1 MEMNLG
7 ERGTGVMRLRRGND
21 RRLFQLLH
29 RLGEASKAELARR
42 TQLTSTAVGTI
53 IQALEHDGLV
63 APNGRRIEG
72 LRGQPATLVSINPKG
87 AFGIGV
93 RLDRDAIE
101 TILVDLGGEI
111 IGRRVHDRVLPAPV
125 EALALVVEDIGALLA
140 PLDAAQRA
148 RIAGIGV
155 AQPYNLGAW
164 LGQLGLDSP
173 SFIEWDHFDFGA
185 ALERAIGMPVYAEN
199 DGNAAAIAELFYG
212 CGRKFDDFLYLF
224 MGPAIG
230 AGIALGGTCVRGAS
244 GNAGDIA
251 VMPVPASRLPSA
263 PEPKGKWTMLL
274 ARASLNTLVR
284 HLRWYGEHLDT
295 HVDLGPF
302 IRAGHP
308 AVDEWLQD
316 CVDALAPALR
326 SAHAM
331 LDVPVVVLDADIDFG
346 LIDRLRE
353 ALGREL
359 RDTAPEARGVPDI
372 VRGSFGS
379 DAGAIG
385 AASLPMF
392 FNFSPR
398 SELLESGYRHSEE
411 TQHV

>member
-1 MEMNLG
+1 ME
-7 ERGTGVMRLRRGND
+7 RDQATRVASPMRLRRYNE
-21 RRLFQLLH
+21 RLLLQLL
-29 RLGEASKAELARR
+29 RRIGEASKAELARR
-42 TQLTSTAVGTI
+42 THLTSTAVGTI
-53 IQALEHDGLV
+53 IQALQDDDLIT
-63 APNGRRIEG
+63 PTGRRVEG
-72 LRGQPATLVSINPKG
+72 QRGQPATLVQINPKG

-101 TILVDLGGEI
+101 TALVDLGGEI
-111 IGRRVHDRVLPAPV
+111 LDRRVHNLILPPPLQTL
-125 EALALVVEDIGALLA
+125 ELVRADVATLLSA
-140 PLDAAQRA
+140 IQPAERA

-164 LGQLGLDSP
+164 LGDLGLDSP
-173 SFIEWDHFDFGA
+173 SFAEWDRFDFGA
-185 ALERAIGMPVYAEN
+185 ALEREAGLPVYAEN
-199 DGNAAAIAELFYG
+199 DANAAAIAELFYG
-212 CGRKFDDFLYLF
+212 CGRKYDDFLYVF

-230 AGIALGGTCVRGAS
+230 AGIALGGTCVRGVS

-263 PEPKGKWTMLL
+263 PAPAGKWTMLL
-274 ARASLNTLVR
+274 ARASLNALVR
-284 HLRWYGEHLDT
+284 HLRWHGERLDT
-295 HVDLGPF
+295 HVDLGAF
-302 IRAGHP
+302 IRDGHP

-316 CVDALAPALR
+316 CVDALAPAVR
-326 SAHAM
+326 SAHCM
-331 LDVPVVVLDADIDFG
+331 LDVPVVVLDADVDFG

-353 ALGREL
+353 ALAREL
-359 RDTAPEARGVPDI
+359 RDTAPEARGVPEI
-372 VRGSFGS
+372 VRGTFGS

-398 SELLESGYRHSEE
+398 SEVLDSGNRVNEE

>member
-1 MEMNLG
+1 MDMDQDG
-7 ERGTGVMRLRRGND
+7 RGTSTMGLRRPND
-21 RRLFQLLH
+21 RRLFQLLR

-53 IQALEHDGLV
+53 IQGLEHDGLV
-63 APNGRRIEG
+63 TPTGRRIEG
-72 LRGQPATLVSINPKG
+72 QRGQPATLVSINPKG

-101 TILVDLGGEI
+101 TILVDLGGDI
-111 IGRRVHDRVLPAPV
+111 IGRRVHDCLLPAPA
-125 EALALVVEDIGALLA
+125 EALALVVQDITALLA
-140 PLDAAQRA
+140 ALAPGERA

-164 LGQLGLDSP
+164 LGELGLDSP
-173 SFIEWDHFDFGA
+173 SFAEWDSFDFGA
-185 ALERAIGMPVYAEN
+185 ALEHEAGLPVYAEN

-212 CGRKFDDFLYLF
+212 CGRKYDDFLYVF

-230 AGIALGGTCVRGAS
+230 AGIALGGTCVRGVS

-263 PEPKGKWTMLL
+263 PAPAGKWTMLL
-274 ARASLNTLVR
+274 ARASLNALVR
-284 HLRWYGEHLDT
+284 HLRWHGERVDT

-302 IRAGHP
+302 IRDGHP

-326 SAHAM
+326 SAHCM
-331 LDVPVVVLDADIDFG
+331 LDVPVVVLDADVDFG

-353 ALGREL
+353 ALAREL
-359 RDTAPEARGVPDI
+359 QDTAPEARGVPAI
-372 VRGSFGS
+372 VRGTFGS

-398 SELLESGYRHSEE
+398 SEVLDSGNRVNEE

>member
-1 MEMNLG
+1 MEIEQG
-7 ERGTGVMRLRRGND
+7 GRSAGTTGLRRPND
-21 RRLFQLLH
+21 RRLFQLLR

-42 TQLTSTAVGTI
+42 AQLTSTAVGTI
-53 IQALEHDGLV
+53 IQALEQDGLV
-63 APNGRRIEG
+63 SPTGRRVEG
-72 LRGQPATLVSINPKG
+72 QRGQPATLVSINPKG

-101 TILVDLGGEI
+101 SILVDLDGEI
-111 IGRRVHDRVLPAPV
+111 IGRRVHDRLLPAPA
-125 EALALVVEDIGALLA
+125 ETLALVVADIDALLA
-140 PLDAAQRA
+140 SLGKRERE

-164 LGQLGLDSP
+164 LRELGLDSP
-173 SFIEWDHFDFGA
+173 SFAEWDRFDFGA
-185 ALERAIGMPVYAEN
+185 ALEHATALPVYAEN

-212 CGRKFDDFLYLF
+212 CGRKYDDFLYVF

-230 AGIALGGTCVRGAS
+230 AGIALGGTCVRGVS

-251 VMPVPASRLPSA
+251 VMPVPPSRLPSA
-263 PEPKGKWTMLL
+263 PAPAGKWTMLL
-274 ARASLNTLVR
+274 ARASLNALVR
-284 HLRWYGEHLDT
+284 HLRWHGETVDT

-302 IRAGHP
+302 IRDGHP

-326 SAHAM
+326 SAHCM
-331 LDVPVVVLDADIDFG
+331 LDVPVVVLDADVDFG

-353 ALGREL
+353 ALAREL
-359 RDTAPEARGVPDI
+359 RDTAPEARGVPEI
-372 VRGSFGS
+372 LRGTFGS

-398 SELLESGYRHSEE
+398 SEVLDSGNRLNEE
-411 TQHV
+411 TQHA

>member
-1 MEMNLG
+1 MDTNQDG
-7 ERGTGVMRLRRGND
+7 RGAGTMGLRRPND

-53 IQALEHDGLV
+53 IQVLEQEGLV
-63 APNGRRIEG
+63 TPTGRRIEG
-72 LRGQPATLVSINPKG
+72 QRGQPATLVSINSKG

-101 TILVDLGGEI
+101 TILVNLGGDI
-111 IGRRVHDRVLPAPV
+111 IGRRVHDCLLPAPAD
-125 EALALVVEDIGALLA
+125 ALALVVKDITALLS
-140 PLDAAQRA
+140 PLGAEERA
-148 RIAGIGV
+148 RVAGVGV

-164 LGQLGLDSP
+164 LGELGLDNP
-173 SFIEWDHFDFGA
+173 SFAEWDRFDFGA
-185 ALERAIGMPVYAEN
+185 ALEHAADLPVYAEN

-212 CGRKFDDFLYLF
+212 CGRKYDDFLYVF

-230 AGIALGGTCVRGAS
+230 AGIALGGTCVRGVS

-263 PEPKGKWTMLL
+263 PAPTGKWTMLL
-274 ARASLNTLVR
+274 ARASLNALVR
-284 HLRWYGEHLDT
+284 HLRWHGEQLDT

-302 IRAGHP
+302 IRDGHP

-316 CVDALAPALR
+316 CVDALAPAVR

-331 LDVPVVVLDADIDFG
+331 LDVPVVVLDADVDFG
-346 LIDRLRE
+346 LIERLRE
-353 ALGREL
+353 ALAREL

-372 VRGSFGS
+372 VRGTFGS

-398 SELLESGYRHSEE
+398 SEVLNSGNRVNEE
-411 TQHV
+411 AQHA